1 MATPIESFE
10 DILEALERNPAL
22 RDALRR
28 QILTEELLQM
38 PAQVNAL
45 TEAVQVLVESQ
56 RRFEQGQEE
65 IKSTV
70 GRLEGGQEE
79 IKETLASLGGNV
91 SQLMGTNYEDHA
103 TKVARR
109 YLFTQLGITGAQV
122 FSSTRNAEPL
132 NALADQALE
141 EEVITLQE
149 RNRLDRTDAVFLG
162 TDPAQGAQ
170 PVYVAAEVSITVQQ
184 DDVSRA
190 IDRAALLGRITG
202 TPAVPLV
209 IGTRTAEGVDL
220 RTARLVTVPTEEE
233 LQAAGQ
239 EGAQA

>member
-1 MATPIESFE
+1 MSTPIESFE

-28 QILTEELLQM
+28 QILAEELLQM

-56 RRFEQGQEE
+56 IRFEQGQEE
-65 IKSTV
+65 LKSTV

-103 TKVARR
+103 AKVARR

>member
-65 IKSTV
+65 LKSTV

-103 TKVARR
+103 AKEFLPDMATRRGFPAR
-109 YLFTQLGITGAQV
+109 Q
-122 FSSTRNAEPL
+122 
-132 NALADQALE
+132 
-141 EEVITLQE
+141 
-149 RNRLDRTDAVFLG
+149 
-162 TDPAQGAQ
+162 
-170 PVYVAAEVSITVQQ
+170 
-184 DDVSRA
+184 
-190 IDRAALLGRITG
+190 
-202 TPAVPLV
+202 
-209 IGTRTAEGVDL
+209 
-220 RTARLVTVPTEEE
+220 
-233 LQAAGQ
+233 
-239 EGAQA
+239 

>member
-1 MATPIESFE
+1 MG
-10 DILEALERNPAL
+10 
-22 RDALRR
+22 DAMR
-28 QILTEELLQM
+28 
-38 PAQVNAL
+38 
-45 TEAVQVLVESQ
+45 
-56 RRFEQGQEE
+56 
-65 IKSTV
+65 
-70 GRLEGGQEE
+70 
-79 IKETLASLGGNV
+79 
-91 SQLMGTNYEDHA
+91 
-103 TKVARR
+103 
-109 YLFTQLGITGAQV
+109 
-122 FSSTRNAEPL
+122 
-132 NALADQALE
+132 
-141 EEVITLQE
+141 
-149 RNRLDRTDAVFLG
+149 
-162 TDPAQGAQ
+162 Q